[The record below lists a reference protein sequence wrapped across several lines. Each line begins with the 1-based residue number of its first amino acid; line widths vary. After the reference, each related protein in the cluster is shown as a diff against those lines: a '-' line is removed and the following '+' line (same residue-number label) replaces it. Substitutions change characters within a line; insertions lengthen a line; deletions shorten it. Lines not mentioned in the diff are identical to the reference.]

1 LTGGLEEFHSVFP
14 DYIEGTN
21 IPQPKP
27 LGKKGRCTGSNYRSK
42 NSGKKENYHAA
53 TPANFYKGEATS
65 EADFRIDLRE
75 ESPRFQGERWSWQ

>member
-27 LGKKGRCTGSNYRSK
+27 LGKKGRCTGSNYRSE
-42 NSGKKENYHAA
+42 NAGKKENYYAA
-53 TPANFYKGEATS
+53 TAANFYEGEATS
-65 EADFRIDLRE
+65 EAHLRVHLRE
-75 ESPRFQGERWSWQ
+75 KCLEFKSEHRSWQ